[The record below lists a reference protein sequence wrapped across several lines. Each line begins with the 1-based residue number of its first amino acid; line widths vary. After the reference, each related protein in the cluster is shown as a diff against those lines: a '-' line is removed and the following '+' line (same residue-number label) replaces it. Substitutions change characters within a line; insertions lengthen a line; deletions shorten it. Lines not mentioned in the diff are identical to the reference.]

1 MGRRGVKDEESRDQ
15 FEAPSQRSEKRN
27 QSLRIYEASPTMSQ
41 QSEPNE
47 ISSQTSDEQRS
58 MGSPKML
65 EEGGA
70 EMPDECHGPVFGKH
84 SRTLRPLDEALET
97 HSLAGGSACSHS
109 RGVALQ
115 ASLQDPD
122 CGCED
127 AMTRD
132 RKRRFFDSES
142 LIREWTLVRVCYGPE
157 FNSSSDSGIVLSS
170 NYLRFAPSSNSEAEV
185 VSTSSR
191 GIVAIGL
198 LMSGRII
205 QVRTDSLLEPSAV
218 SPQFHVAAFTDAIA
232 RACSDCHHRDS
243 ADASEETMA
252 RIFVSKM
259 QICGFSARPTF
270 ERVFDCI
277 GAVCLNHELEETC
290 RVPFVQALRCACSFK
305 SFQARFVTDKGVL
318 VLVSLLH
325 SCRSCLSADLALN
338 CIAAIM
344 ANAAAAAHLVCPQI
358 IEALL
363 SLIDRHVSTA
373 SKANTIIEQW

>member
-1 MGRRGVKDEESRDQ
+1 MRSPETNSKRRVSVLKKGIR
-15 FEAPSQRSEKRN
+15 R
-27 QSLRIYEASPTMSQ
+27 LRIYEASPTMTQ

-47 ISSQTSDEQRS
+47 IYSQTSDQQRGT
-58 MGSPKML
+58 GSLKML
-65 EEGGA
+65 EDGVA
-70 EMPDECHGPVFGKH
+70 EMPDECHGPIFGKH
-84 SRTLRPLDEALET
+84 SRSLRPLDEALET
-97 HSLAGGSACSHS
+97 HSLGGGSACSHS

-115 ASLQDPD
+115 ASLQDPY

-127 AMTRD
+127 ALTSD

-142 LIREWTLVRVCYGPE
+142 LIREWKLVRVCYGPE
-157 FNSSSDSGIVLSS
+157 FNSSSDAGIILSS

-191 GIVAIGL
+191 GVVAIGL

-205 QVRTDSLLEPSAV
+205 QMRTDSLLKPSAV

-243 ADASEETMA
+243 ADASEETMT

-290 RVPFVQALRCACSFK
+290 RVPFVQALRCVCSFK
-305 SFQARFVTDKGVL
+305 SFQARFVTNRGVL

-338 CIAAIM
+338 CIASM
-344 ANAAAAAHLVCPQI
+344 ANAAAAAHLVCPQL

-373 SKANTIIEQW
+373 SKANTILEQW